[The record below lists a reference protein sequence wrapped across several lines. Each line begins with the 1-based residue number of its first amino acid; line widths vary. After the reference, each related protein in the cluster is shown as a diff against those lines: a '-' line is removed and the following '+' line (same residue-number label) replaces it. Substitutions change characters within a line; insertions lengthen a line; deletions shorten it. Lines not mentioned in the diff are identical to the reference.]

1 MGLLGKILATPVRIL
16 NVPARAIEM
25 LIGDSS
31 GKDDENNILNGPLE
45 SVAKAIEEI
54 DD

>member
-1 MGLLGKILATPVRIL
+1 MGIFGKLLAAPIPIL

-25 LIGDSS
+25 IAAPDS
-31 GKDDENNILNGPLE
+31 GRDDDENIISKPLE